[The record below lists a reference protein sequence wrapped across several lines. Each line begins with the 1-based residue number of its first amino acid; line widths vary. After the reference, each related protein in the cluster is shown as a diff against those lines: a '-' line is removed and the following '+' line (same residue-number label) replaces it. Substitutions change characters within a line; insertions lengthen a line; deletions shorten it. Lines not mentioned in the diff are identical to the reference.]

1 MIYDYNV
8 LKDDSGYYVYADK
21 FPEINESFDW
31 NSSHYEEYDNVKLY
45 VGPSG
50 FLVDI
55 DFERNK
61 NNYINSKAQV
71 SRKKV
76 YDIEDG
82 RYNTDSIVYGENGNI
97 ISYDTWCFENDYDN
111 EIVTPYFSPLVRN
124 VNDLL
129 DEYKKEVDEALIPK
143 VSVTLNNRNVFP
155 NMSTVMNLK
164 TSKPVVKAENSV
176 TRKEKE
182 GGTVIK
188 VSR

>member
-31 NSSHYEEYDNVKLY
+31 NSSHYEEYDNIKLY

-61 NNYINSKAQV
+61 SNYTDAKMTV
-71 SRKKV
+71 VRKKV
-76 YDIEDG
+76 YDYVEKPYDIS
-82 RYNTDSIVYGENGNI
+82 SIKYDESGNI
-97 ISYDTWCFENDYDN
+97 ISFDEWLGDDGEQ
-111 EIVTPYFSPLVRN
+111 EGGMPYFSPLVRN

-129 DEYKKEVDEALIPK
+129 DVYKKEVDEALIPK